1 MEEQPGQA
9 GGIIVSTQA
18 VEAGVDI
25 SAKKGGKIVGK
36 NAPENLCAW
45 PLKDRTTLPSVLI
58 ITH

>member
-25 SAKKGGKIVGK
+25 SARKGGKIVG
-36 NAPENLCAW
+36 NSQVSSEILW
-45 PLKDRTTLPSVLI
+45 TGLTSHIVR
-58 ITH
+58 